1 MNIVFSEKIFMEEIH
16 SRIYNIYKGS
26 SDTMQD
32 VYNRYKKHAI
42 LDKLIFKLSK
52 ETAIFEYV
60 VFKMW
65 LLKQKK
71 RYVSN
76 LNPIIIGGC
85 PRSGT
90 TLARALIGIHP
101 EIASPQNEYNIIMWI
116 NQKNVLKNVFH
127 FTEEEIRELL
137 NSYTDHIKFSE
148 KILKVF
154 MKKEQKQ
161 QVALK
166 HPFHILIIDDIFKW
180 YPGAKFIHVLRDG
193 RDTACSLRTHPK
205 RKVID
210 GRIVPNTVKNP
221 FDWCV
226 RRWVT
231 CINIGKKWRNS
242 DNYIEIKYE
251 DLINKTL
258 STMKRVFSFI
268 GLEMVSEEKLLN
280 FYKFEKDER
289 HLQNIEVGMP
299 IYNKTIDRWRNDMS
313 LKEKDL
319 FKRKAGELLI
329 ELGYEKDLDW

>member
-1 MNIVFSEKIFMEEIH
+1 MEEIH

-26 SDTMQD
+26 SDIMQD

-137 NSYTDHIKFSE
+137 
-148 KILKVF
+148 
-154 MKKEQKQ
+154 
-161 QVALK
+161 
-166 HPFHILIIDDIFKW
+166 
-180 YPGAKFIHVLRDG
+180 
-193 RDTACSLRTHPK
+193 
-205 RKVID
+205 
-210 GRIVPNTVKNP
+210 
-221 FDWCV
+221 
-226 RRWVT
+226 
-231 CINIGKKWRNS
+231 
-242 DNYIEIKYE
+242 
-251 DLINKTL
+251 
-258 STMKRVFSFI
+258 
-268 GLEMVSEEKLLN
+268 
-280 FYKFEKDER
+280 
-289 HLQNIEVGMP
+289 
-299 IYNKTIDRWRNDMS
+299 
-313 LKEKDL
+313 
-319 FKRKAGELLI
+319 
-329 ELGYEKDLDW
+329 